1 MKPGTLRQRERR
13 KRLADSGVREV
24 TMPLSDDARRALNA
38 LAMQYGS
45 QGAAVEAMLGQK
57 NPRNGRGK
65 GGTRREKAR
74 SS

>member
-38 LAMQYGS
+38 LALQYGS
-45 QGAAVEAMLGQK
+45 QGAAVEAILK
-57 NPRNGRGK
+57 KPRAYANLKKRK
-65 GGTRREKAR
+65 PYV
-74 SS
+74 